1 MASRTAQTERKSPA
15 RRKSKAAPK
24 AARASKPATAQPP
37 ETETASVESVSLRKA
52 ELIERVVAQGDL
64 KKRDAKPAV
73 EAALAVLGE
82 ALAAGEEL
90 ILPPLGRV
98 RITRRIDK
106 GNAEI
111 LVARIRRS
119 KTMQKSAENAE

>member
-1 MASRTAQTERKSPA
+1 MASRTTQTERKSPA

-24 AARASKPATAQPP
+24 AAQADSAPAQPP
-37 ETETASVESVSLRKA
+37 EAEIAAVEAASLRKA
-52 ELIERVVAQGDL
+52 ELIERAIGRCNV
-64 KKRDAKPAV
+64 KKRDAKPAI

-98 RITRRIDK
+98 RITRRIEK
-106 GNAEI
+106 ENAEI
-111 LVARIRRS
+111 LIARIRRS
-119 KTMQKSAENAE
+119 KTMQKNAENAE